1 MKHRTKKMKEDR
13 KEIDME
19 QKITFTIEK
28 IDGKVRATING
39 TGERGTI
46 LVGLGTIVRGFIYDR
61 VFTVRE
67 FLGELAKGDSF
78 EAHGSM
84 TEIHVPRWKK

>member
-1 MKHRTKKMKEDR
+1 MKEDR

-19 QKITFTIEK
+19 EKITVTIEK

-46 LVGLGTIVRGFIYDR
+46 LVGLGTMVRGLIDGR
-61 VFTVRE
+61 VFTVLE

-84 TEIHVPRWKK
+84 TEINVPRWKK

>member
-1 MKHRTKKMKEDR
+1 MKEDR

-19 QKITFTIEK
+19 EKVTFTIEK
-28 IDGKVRATING
+28 IDGKVSVTIKG
-39 TGERGTI
+39 TGERKTI
-46 LVGLGTIVRGFIYDR
+46 LVGLGAVVRRFIYDR
-61 VFTVRE
+61 VFTARD

-84 TEIHVPRWKK
+84 TEIHVPGWKK